1 MISDKKLLR
10 PAEEELLPVLNYIT
24 QYHKIS
30 DRALRY
36 LVPKL
41 QIKDVAKG
49 ELLAHAG
56 GRCDYMY
63 FVLKGILR
71 GYINDNKREVTTWI
85 TAENELVTSI
95 RSFLMQIPTRENIA
109 AIEDSRVIYLHYD
122 DLQYMYDNFTDFN
135 IMGRKIAE
143 IYYMHAED
151 RAFICRLSKAA
162 DRYNYF
168 MINNGHVIN
177 RVPLTY
183 VASYLGIR
191 LDSLSRIRKTLLN
204 KKQAL

>member
-1 MISDKKLLR
+1 MIPDKKLQR
-10 PAEEELLPVLNYIT
+10 PTTEELAPVLNFIT
-24 QYHKIS
+24 HYHKIS
-30 DRALRY
+30 DKALRF
-36 LVPKL
+36 LFQKL

-49 ELLAHAG
+49 ELLSHAG

-71 GYINDNKREVTTWI
+71 GYIIDNKREVTTWI

-95 RSFLMQIPTRENIA
+95 RGFLMQAPSRENIA
-109 AIEDSRVIYLHYD
+109 AIEESRLIYLHYD
-122 DLQYMYDNFTDFN
+122 DLQYMYENFLDFN

-151 RAFICRLSKAA
+151 RAFICRLSKAV

-191 LDSLSRIRKTLLN
+191 LDSLSRIRKKLMD
-204 KKQAL
+204 KK